1 MQLSARETRQLMAVT
16 TSAYLSGDQLGDIIT
31 FSGPLAGAG
40 NGFIHNM
47 TIIDRDKTNKG
58 FTLFFFNSA
67 ITPNSADNAALD
79 IDDGDMFSTCIG
91 KLSVA
96 TANYTDISSSSVAT
110 IYPTNPLPIKC
121 AYTNTDGNIYAIGRA
136 DEGITFGAG
145 GIWICLGISRG

>member
-1 MQLSARETRQLMAVT
+1 MSFRESRQPMSVT
-16 TSAYLSGDQLGDIIT
+16 TSAYLSGDQLGDVIT
-31 FSGPLAGAG
+31 FDGALAGHG
-40 NGFIHNM
+40 HGLIHNL

-67 ITPNSADNAALD
+67 ITPVSTDNAALD

-96 TANYTDISSSSVAT
+96 TANYTDIASSSVAT
-110 IYPTNPLPIKC
+110 IYPTNPLPVKC
-121 AYTNTDGNIYAIGRA
+121 AYTNTSGHIYAVAKA

-145 GIWICLGISRG
+145 GVWLCLGLSRG